1 MLIETEKTPNPSTL
15 KFIPDQK
22 VMDSGSRYFG
32 ERAEAEGSPLVAA
45 LFEVE
50 GVSAVLLGVGFVS
63 VTLDGGQWQDK
74 KPEILS
80 AIMGFYLS
88 GEPLLSGEV
97 SVEHA
102 GEDSETVVQIKA
114 ILDEKVR
121 PSIAQDG
128 GDVVFEKFEEGI
140 VYLRLQGACAGC
152 PSSTMTLKHGIEN
165 LLRYYVPEIVEVRQ
179 AQ

>member
-32 ERAEAEGSPLVAA
+32 DKEEAAGSPLVAE
-45 LFEVE
+45 LYEVA
-50 GVSAVLLGVGFVS
+50 GVTAVLLGVGFIS
-63 VTLDGGQWQDK
+63 VTLEGHDWQAK
-74 KPEILS
+74 KTEVLS

-102 GEDSETVVQIKA
+102 GEDSETVIQIKA
-114 ILDEKVR
+114 ILDEKIR

-128 GDVVFEKFEEGI
+128 GDVVFERFEDGI
-140 VYLRLQGACAGC
+140 VFLRLQGACAGC
-152 PSSTMTLKHGIEN
+152 PSSTMTLKNGIEN
-165 LLRYYVPEIVEVRQ
+165 LLRYYVPEITEVRQ

>member
-32 ERAEAEGSPLVAA
+32 DKSEADGSPLVVS
-45 LFEVE
+45 LYDIE
-50 GVSAVLLGVGFVS
+50 GVSAVLLGVGFIS
-63 VTLDGGQWQDK
+63 VTLESGDWQDK
-74 KPEILS
+74 KTEVLS
-80 AIMGFYLS
+80 AIMGFFMS

-102 GEDSETVVQIKA
+102 GEDTEAVTQIKA

-128 GDVVFEKFEEGI
+128 GDVVFERFEEGV

-152 PSSTMTLKHGIEN
+152 PSATMTLKNGIEN
-165 LLRYYVPEIVEVRQ
+165 LLRYYVPEITEVRQ
-179 AQ
+179 V

>member
-15 KFIPDQK
+15 KFLPDQK

-32 ERAEAEGSPLVAA
+32 EKAEAASSPLVQS
-45 LFEVE
+45 LYEIE

-63 VTLDGGQWQDK
+63 VTIDNADWQDK
-74 KPEILS
+74 KTEVLS
-80 AIMGFYLS
+80 AIMGFYIS
-88 GEPLLSGEV
+88 GEALLNDEIST
-97 SVEHA
+97 EHA
-102 GEDSETVVQIKA
+102 GDDSETVNQIKA

-128 GDVVFEKFEEGI
+128 GDVVFERFEDGI
-140 VYLRLQGACAGC
+140 VFLRLQGACAGC
-152 PSSTMTLKHGIEN
+152 PSATMTLKSGIEN
-165 LLRYYVPEIVEVRQ
+165 LLKYYVPEITEVRQ